1 MSFSKDVKNELSLQ
15 LSNAR
20 HCRLAELA
28 AILSYEGRIMK
39 VKNGYYLR
47 LQTES
52 IDVARKY
59 FTLIKKTFNIKIEIS
74 IKTNSH
80 INLNR
85 IYTLIVRNT
94 ESVIRILQAT
104 KLSVGEIVNGTKV
117 VDMSG
122 IADNSQLD
130 HMSGTANM
138 TQSVNWTELGKADQL
153 IIQNTC
159 CKRAFI
165 RGAFLSSG
173 SMSNPKKAYHLEI
186 VTNDE
191 EKAEQLRGII
201 NSFSMDAK
209 IVLRKKNHV
218 VYIKEGAQIVDLLNI
233 MEAHVALMDLEN
245 VRILKE
251 MRNQVNRQVNCEAA
265 NISKTVAA
273 ASKQI
278 DDIIYI
284 RDTIGFGEL
293 DEGLVDIARLRVEHP
308 EASLKELGAML
319 LPPIGKSGV
328 NHRLRKLSLTAD
340 LLREHKEENSYDNKG
355 N

>member
-15 LSNAR
+15 LSSAR

-28 AILSYEGRIMK
+28 AILSYEGRIMR
-39 VKNGYYLR
+39 VNDRYYLR

-104 KLSVGEIVNGTKV
+104 KLSFGKMVYITKMI
-117 VDMSG
+117 DMSG
-122 IADNSQLD
+122 MAGKNQLGNQPD
-130 HMSGTANM
+130 TVSMTGSAN
-138 TQSVNWTELGKADQL
+138 WAELGKADQL

-186 VTNDE
+186 VTSDE

-209 IVLRKKNHV
+209 IVIRKKNHV
-218 VYIKEGAQIVDLLNI
+218 VYIKEGSQIVDLLNI

-293 DEGLVDIARLRVEHP
+293 DEGLMDVAKLRVQHP

-340 LLREHKEENSYDNKG
+340 LLREHKEENSYDNEG